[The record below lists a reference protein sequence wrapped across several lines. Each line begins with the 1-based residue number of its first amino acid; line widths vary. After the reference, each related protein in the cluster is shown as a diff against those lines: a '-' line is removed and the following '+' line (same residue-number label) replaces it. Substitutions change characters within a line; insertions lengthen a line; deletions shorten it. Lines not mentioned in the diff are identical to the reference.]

1 MGNRFSRLEELRG
14 LQEEAAGQAFA
25 RTLVNIEELTRH
37 IAELDRQTAEER
49 RAAIEALADPD
60 AKRTDAGLMQSFLA
74 GQAWRRERL
83 EHMLQ
88 RARHDS
94 EQARAAWHE
103 ARMRLQ
109 QSEKLAEKEGAR
121 LQHEA
126 KRQEFKEMDL
136 VAINRVGRDPAG
148 QYQTRRNLA

>member
-25 RTLVNIEELTRH
+25 RTLVRIEELTRH
-37 IAELDRQTAEER
+37 IVELDRQTAEEQ
-49 RAAIEALADPD
+49 RAAIEALADAGTD
-60 AKRTDAGLMQSFLA
+60 RTDAGLMQSFLA
-74 GQAWRRERL
+74 GQVWRRQRL

-94 EQARAAWHE
+94 DQARVAWHE
-103 ARMRLQ
+103 ARTRLQ
-109 QSEKLAEKEGAR
+109 QSEKLAEKEVAR
-121 LQHEA
+121 LKHEA
-126 KRQEFKEMDL
+126 KRQEIKELDF
-136 VAINRVGRDPAG
+136 VAINRMGRDPSG

>member
-25 RTLVNIEELTRH
+25 RTLVRIEELTQH
-37 IAELDRQTAEER
+37 MAELDRQTAEEQ
-49 RAAIEALADPD
+49 RAAIEALANPG
-60 AKRTDAGLMQSFLA
+60 AGRPDAGLMQSFLA
-74 GQAWRRERL
+74 GQAWRRQRL
-83 EHMLQ
+83 EQMLH

-121 LQHEA
+121 LKQEA
-126 KRQEFKEMDL
+126 KRQENKELDF
-136 VAINRVGRDPAG
+136 VAINRIGRDPAG